1 MRNSRSWALSTV
13 SAAALFSLFA
23 AAPATAQTSAP
34 GGDACS
40 GPADQRDPNANC
52 APTDSSAGQATAQR
66 ETAATEGEGVIVVGS
81 RIPRP
86 NFDTVQPSTVLSSQA
101 IEQRGFVNAAD
112 ALNELPQFGIP
123 GSSPVGA
130 GPGRRLRQR
139 PVVRRLPRPGQPA
152 HAGPR
157 QQPPLRQL
165 ELRQHIRPDGGGRAG
180 RPRPD
185 QYQAHRPHRD
195 DRDRR
200 RPDLRLPTPS
210 PAPSTSCSRAITR
223 ASTSTRRTA
232 SAQRGDAHNYRFRAL
247 AGQNF
252 LDGRANL
259 TISAEYNQGRR
270 ASPIRTAA
278 VTREQRCFYANCNPG
293 SQFNQ
298 CLYPDGPASTRRLP
312 AAYRSYST
320 SSA

>member
-34 GGDACS
+34 GGDACL

-123 GSSPVGA
+123 GSSPVG
-130 GPGRRLRQR
+130 
-139 PVVRRLPRPGQPA
+139 
-152 HAGPR
+152 
-157 QQPPLRQL
+157 
-165 ELRQHIRPDGGGRAG
+165 
-180 RPRPD
+180 
-185 QYQAHRPHRD
+185 
-195 DRDRR
+195 
-200 RPDLRLPTPS
+200 
-210 PAPSTSCSRAITR
+210 
-223 ASTSTRRTA
+223 
-232 SAQRGDAHNYRFRAL
+232 SAQGGAFGA
-247 AGQNF
+247 
-252 LDGRANL
+252 AN
-259 TISAEYNQGRR
+259 
-270 ASPIRTAA
+270 
-278 VTREQRCFYANCNPG
+278 
-293 SQFNQ
+293 
-298 CLYPDGPASTRRLP
+298 
-312 AAYRSYST
+312 RSST
-320 SSA
+320 SSAWAASARWCSSTVGASSARTRRAYLGPTSAGEQVDLGLINTKLIDRIETIAIGGAPIYGSDAIAGTINVVLKSDYEGFDFDAQDGSRSGATPIIIDSAGSPARTSSTDGRTSPSRPNITKATD